1 MSNLEVDFPH
11 QKPCSAL
18 SSMALVGTVR
28 VPQFDEHHLQSLSK
42 LGSAKGDVIISMST
56 HAAAAAN
63 SPTPPMSF
71 PFAEKVWSPNTDPK
85 VHSAQSHAFL
95 ISGVFQ
101 CPCSAMWFHT
111 TLRAESQPNTVCILP
126 HNF

>member
-42 LGSAKGDVIISMST
+42 LGSAKGDVIVSNEHQSVDNFKHMS
-56 HAAAAAN
+56 HIGAPHR
-63 SPTPPMSF
+63 SQCQPTRLRRRTRLLLQCRFHSRRKFGVRTRTRKSTPRRAT
-71 PFAEKVWSPNTDPK
+71 PF
-85 VHSAQSHAFL
+85 
-95 ISGVFQ
+95 
-101 CPCSAMWFHT
+101 
-111 TLRAESQPNTVCILP
+111 
-126 HNF
+126 